1 MYRNTQRF
9 NLPMVMLA
17 LALGTIA
24 AYQALAQRG
33 AGISPP
39 IIAAVRIE
47 PLFDGLQQRA
57 EAKMQISALEDD
69 LVAEQGRRQEA
80 LNAKELELED
90 VVAAT
95 RREELGDEIGLE
107 RLKHQFWFQEAQ
119 AELEVDKAVRLQN
132 LYRSIKKAIAEMA
145 EAEGYDMVV
154 LNDSSDDVPFDR
166 EVRVPAQI
174 QILQQI
180 TNRKILY
187 LKPTIDVTDDLI
199 VRMNNE
205 FRAGQ
210 SGAGER

>member
-1 MYRNTQRF
+1 
-9 NLPMVMLA
+9 
-17 LALGTIA
+17 
-24 AYQALAQRG
+24 
-33 AGISPP
+33 
-39 IIAAVRIE
+39 
-47 PLFDGLQQRA
+47 
-57 EAKMQISALEDD
+57 
-69 LVAEQGRRQEA
+69 
-80 LNAKELELED
+80 
-90 VVAAT
+90 
-95 RREELGDEIGLE
+95 
-107 RLKHQFWFQEAQ
+107 
-119 AELEVDKAVRLQN
+119 
-132 LYRSIKKAIAEMA
+132 MA

>member
-1 MYRNTQRF
+1 MHRNPQRF
-9 NLPMVMLA
+9 NVPLVILA

-57 EAKMQISALEDD
+57 EAKMQISAMEDE
-69 LVAEQGRRQEA
+69 LMAEQGTRQEA
-80 LNAKELELED
+80 INAKELELED
-90 VVAAT
+90 VVAAS
-95 RREELGDEIGLE
+95 RREELSDEIALD
-107 RLKHQFWFQEAQ
+107 RIKHQFWFREAQ
-119 AELEVDKAVRLQN
+119 AELEVEKAVRLQN
-132 LYRSIKKAIAEMA
+132 LYRSIKAAIAEMA

-166 EVRVPAQI
+166 EARVPAQI
-174 QILQQI
+174 QILQQV

-205 FRAGQ
+205 YRAGQ
-210 SGAGER
+210 TGAGER